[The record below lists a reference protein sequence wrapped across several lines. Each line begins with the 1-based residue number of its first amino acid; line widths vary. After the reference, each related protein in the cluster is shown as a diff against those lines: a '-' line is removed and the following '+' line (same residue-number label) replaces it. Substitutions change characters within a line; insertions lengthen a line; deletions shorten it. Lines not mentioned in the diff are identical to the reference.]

1 MRTIVGLE
9 RHGRSLRGMLS
20 AVLVG
25 AALMGTANAGVPA
38 RETALWCDP
47 ACGAIVADWGLA
59 AYATIRADNGYQ
71 NPLPASRALA
81 AMHLAMHDAINA
93 AASRYARYV
102 AASDAATPTGP
113 VPADPAAAAIVA
125 AHDVLLGLYP
135 SQQAQ
140 LAAALDAQAQPV
152 AAVHLDLA
160 HHAAGRRELGR
171 IGEEIQ
177 HHLPHCALIGHE
189 ERHFI
194 GQCERDG
201 LLLFDGARPHH
212 LDRPAQHIG
221 EVDLFFLDSIAACL
235 DL

>member
-140 LAAALDAQAQPV
+140 LAAALDDLAGSLLWRIGRLADDAPV
-152 AAVHLDLA
+152 TVRVGFATSAAIFGELPRLRNASDDELLAAVESGDLRVEWV
-160 HHAAGRRELGR
+160 GPRNR
-171 IGEEIQ
+171 
-177 HHLPHCALIGHE
+177 
-189 ERHFI
+189 
-194 GQCERDG
+194 
-201 LLLFDGARPHH
+201 
-212 LDRPAQHIG
+212 
-221 EVDLFFLDSIAACL
+221 
-235 DL
+235 